1 MKKIYLL
8 FLLLTSFVGAKA
20 FDVTF
25 RVDMNGTGLSNVS
38 INGTFNN
45 WCGYCAPMT
54 DANSDGVW
62 EITLPLAAGN
72 YEYKFTA
79 NSGGSWE
86 NLAPGSSC
94 TVTNFG
100 FTNRSL
106 AVSANATLPTV
117 CWQSCVSCS
126 QAPASYPVTF
136 QVDMT
141 NVSGFT
147 TPTVNG
153 SFDGWCGN
161 CHPLTDANADGVWET
176 TLSLPAGTYEYK
188 FAYDNWAGQENLI
201 AGSSCTVTNSGY
213 TNRTVTV
220 SAAATLPTVCWA
232 SCVACSQVPPSYT
245 VTFKVN
251 MQGQIGFTTPEV
263 NGTFNNWCGNCNPM
277 TDANADG
284 IWETTLT
291 LQAGTYE
298 YKFSADGWGSQE
310 TLAAGT
316 SCTVTNNGYT
326 NRALNL
332 NANTTLDVVC
342 WGSCVNCAPP
352 TYPVTF
358 RVDMANQTGF
368 TTPEVNGTFNGWC
381 GNCNPLTDANADGVW
396 ETTLNLP
403 AGTYEYKFA
412 ADAWTTQENLTAGSS
427 CTVTNSGY
435 TNRALTVG
443 TAAQTLPV
451 VCWGSCTTC
460 SAPTYN
466 VTFKVDM
473 TQTTGFTTPEVNG
486 TFNGWC
492 GNCTPMTDANAD
504 GVWEVTVAL
513 LPGTYEYK
521 FSADGWG
528 IQENL
533 TAGTACTVTNFGYTN
548 RSLTV
553 GTSAQVLG
561 TVCWNSCSACVIATP
576 GCTNA
581 TAANYNAAATVD
593 NGTCVYAT
601 NFNVDMTCAGTYTN
615 VYITGPWCGWCGADT
630 YNLLSDANADG
641 IYNVTVNLP
650 AGNVE
655 YKYMVDNWASQEN
668 LVDDMQNGGTCAP
681 VTDYANYANRQI
693 VVGTTTNDVYGRCS
707 ACLAGIPGCIDVAAV
722 NYNPI
727 ATYTDGSCLYA
738 TQFNVDMNCA
748 GTAFTNV
755 YVTGPWCGWCGA
767 DTYNHLTDSNSD
779 GIYTVTVNLAAGN
792 VEYKYMVDN
801 WASQENLVD
810 DMQNGGSCAPVTDY
824 ANYANRQS
832 PTGQVK
838 NDVYGRCSA
847 CPVLGC
853 TNATAC
859 NYNALATQDDAS
871 CTFATTWYLDAD
883 ADGYYASSTS
893 NCTWPGVGYTS
904 TAGTSG
910 DCNDNNASVHPGVTE
925 SCSTA
930 FDDNCNGQINEG
942 CSAIAGDNP
951 SNATSVATSIWPNCS
966 ASNGTLVGAGASSS
980 AQTICLTGEDKWHQF
995 VATSE
1000 GVSIAVNSS
1009 SNDIVIELQTAAGV
1023 LVAQENAV
1031 AGLGGE
1037 ILNQSGL
1044 TAGQVYK
1051 VGVRN
1056 YNSSLGIGSYTICVK
1071 TLKRGGCDYGA
1082 GPYTLCQY
1090 FKASYAGATG
1100 VTYTYTFTGTSGPA
1114 AGNVYT
1120 RTQNSDICVLSNVTP
1135 ILPYG
1140 STFNLLITNTY
1151 TLTNA
1156 AGTSETV
1163 TVSALAPCSVSTSA
1177 QPTTTLRTS
1186 DQCTSGQKFRGATVA
1201 SLPWVC
1207 GATNWRWKFQ
1217 ELDVAGN
1224 PVGLPIEISRNAA
1237 SNYLTLSTV
1246 TQLQYGKTYAVQT
1259 APILAYTGTN
1269 YAFGPAFNMCIIGAA
1284 GMVVDGSQDAAQ
1296 GSTKD
1301 AAQVVSQEMELSV
1314 YPNPSNG
1321 NNIQMMLSGIDAE
1334 TVQVRMLDA
1343 MGKEIWTNKY
1353 NTLELS
1359 NTSIEFEQQLA
1370 DGIYFIQIVS
1380 GKQTISQRFLVRK

>member
-8 FLLLTSFVGAKA
+8 FLLLTSFVGAQA

-25 RVDMNGTGLSNVS
+25 SVDMNGTGLSNVS
-38 INGTFNN
+38 LNGTFNG
-45 WCGYCAPMT
+45 WCGYCTPMT
-54 DANSDGVW
+54 DANSDGIW
-62 EITLPLAAGN
+62 EVTIPLTAGS

-106 AVSANATLPTV
+106 VVSANATLPTV

-126 QAPASYPVTF
+126 QAPPSYPVTF
-136 QVDMT
+136 QVDMS
-141 NVSGFT
+141 NVTGFT

-176 TLSLPAGTYEYK
+176 TLSLPVGTYEYK
-188 FAYDNWAGQENLI
+188 FAYDNWAGQETLI
-201 AGSSCTVTNSGY
+201 AGSSCTVTTGAY

-220 SAAATLPTVCWA
+220 SAAATLPVVCWA
-232 SCVACSQVPPSYT
+232 SCVACSAVTPSYT
-245 VTFKVN
+245 VTFRVN
-251 MQGQIGFTTPEV
+251 MQNQTGFTTPEV

-284 IWETTLT
+284 IWETTIT
-291 LQAGTYE
+291 LQAGSYE

-310 TLAAGT
+310 NLTAGS
-316 SCTVTNNGYT
+316 SCTVTNGGYT

-332 NANTTLDVVC
+332 NANTTLDIVC
-342 WGSCVNCAPP
+342 WGSCTNCAPP

-358 RVDMANQTGF
+358 QVDMSNQTGF

-381 GNCNPLTDANADGVW
+381 GNCNPMTDANADGIW

-412 ADAWTTQENLTAGSS
+412 NDNWTGQENLTSGSS
-427 CTVTNSGY
+427 CTVTNGGF

-451 VCWGSCTTC
+451 VCWGSCTAC

-504 GVWEVTVAL
+504 GIWEVTVAL

-528 IQENL
+528 SQETL
-533 TAGTACTVTNFGYTN
+533 TPGSSCTVTNFGYTN

-553 GTSAQVLG
+553 GTTPQVLNV
-561 TVCWNSCSACVIATP
+561 VCWGSCSACLVGTP
-576 GCTNA
+576 GCTN
-581 TAANYNAAATVD
+581 
-593 NGTCVYAT
+593 
-601 NFNVDMTCAGTYTN
+601 
-615 VYITGPWCGWCGADT
+615 
-630 YNLLSDANADG
+630 S
-641 IYNVTVNLP
+641 
-650 AGNVE
+650 
-655 YKYMVDNWASQEN
+655 
-668 LVDDMQNGGTCAP
+668 
-681 VTDYANYANRQI
+681 
-693 VVGTTTNDVYGRCS
+693 
-707 ACLAGIPGCIDVAAV
+707 AAV
-722 NYNPI
+722 NYNPS
-727 ATYTDGSCLYA
+727 ATLDNGSCLFA

-748 GTAFTNV
+748 GVAFTNV

-767 DTYNHLTDSNSD
+767 DTYNILTDANAD

-824 ANYANRQS
+824 FNYANRQS

-859 NYNALATQDDAS
+859 NYNPLANQDNGTCVLPTA
-871 CTFATTWYLDAD
+871 YYAD
-883 ADGYYASSTS
+883 ADNDGYGATTATLLCAPTAGYVTNNTDCDDNTVTTNSAATEICNNGIDDNCSGVADEGCAPGENPYSAITTQTSTWPACAAVSGTLAGASASST
-893 NCTWPGVGYTS
+893 
-904 TAGTSG
+904 AQ
-910 DCNDNNASVHPGVTE
+910 SV
-925 SCSTA
+925 C
-930 FDDNCNGQINEG
+930 I
-942 CSAIAGDNP
+942 
-951 SNATSVATSIWPNCS
+951 
-966 ASNGTLVGAGASSS
+966 
-980 AQTICLTGEDKWHQF
+980 TGEDKWHQF

-1000 GVSIAVNSS
+1000 GVSIVVNST
-1009 SNDIVIELQTAAGV
+1009 SNDILIELQSASGT
-1023 LVAQENAV
+1023 LITQENAV
-1031 AGLGGE
+1031 AGIGNE
-1037 ILNQSGL
+1037 ILNYAGL
-1044 TAGQVYK
+1044 TAGQVYRI
-1051 VGVRN
+1051 GVRN
-1056 YNSSLGIGSYTICVK
+1056 YDSSLGSGTYSICVK
-1071 TLKRGGCDYGA
+1071 SLKRGGCAYGA
-1082 GPYTLCQY
+1082 GPYSLCQY
-1090 FKASYAGATG
+1090 FKAIYAGGTG
-1100 VTYTYTFTGTSGPA
+1100 SSYTFTFTGLTGPA
-1114 AGNVYT
+1114 AGNTYV
-1120 RTQNSDICVLSNVTP
+1120 RTQNTDICVLSNVTP
-1135 ILPYG
+1135 LMPYG
-1140 STFNLLITNTY
+1140 STYNLLITNNY
-1151 TLTNA
+1151 A
-1156 AGTSETV
+1156 IADGSGAIETIAV
-1163 TVSALAPCSVSTSA
+1163 PALSTCAVATVAEPV
-1177 QPTTTLRTS
+1177 TTLRST
-1186 DQCTSGQKFRGATVA
+1186 DRCTAGPKFRGAVVA

-1207 GATNWRWKFQ
+1207 GVSNWRWRFQ
-1217 ELDVAGN
+1217 EVDLGGN
-1224 PVGLPIEISRNAA
+1224 PVGLPIEINRNAA

-1246 TQLQYGKTYAVQT
+1246 AQLQNGKTYAVQT
-1259 APILAYTGTN
+1259 APVFTYTGSN
-1269 YAFGPAFNMCIIGAA
+1269 YNWGPAFNMCIIGSA
-1284 GMVVDGSQDAAQ
+1284 GMIADDSQDAAQ

-1301 AAQVVSQEMELSV
+1301 ALQVIAQEMELSV

-1321 NNIQMMLSGIDAE
+1321 TNIQLILSGVKTEVVD
-1334 TVQVRMLDA
+1334 VQIIDA
-1343 MGKEIWTNKY
+1343 MGKQVWSNRF
-1353 NTLELS
+1353 NSLELN
-1359 NTSIEFEQQLA
+1359 NTTIAFDQALSQGL
-1370 DGIYFIQIVS
+1370 YFVQIVS
-1380 GKQTISQRFLVRK
+1380 NNETISQRFLVRK

>member
-8 FLLLTSFVGAKA
+8 FLLLTSFLGAKA

-25 RVDMNGTGLSNVS
+25 SVDMNGTGLSNVS
-38 INGTFNN
+38 LNGNFNN

-54 DANSDGVW
+54 DANSDGIW
-62 EITLPLAAGN
+62 EITLPLTGGT

-106 AVSANATLPTV
+106 VVAADATLPTV
-117 CWQSCVSCS
+117 CWQSCVSCN
-126 QAPASYPVTF
+126 QAPPSYPVTF

-153 SFDGWCGN
+153 SFDGFCGN

-201 AGSSCTVTNSGY
+201 AGSSCTVTNFGY
-213 TNRTVTV
+213 TNRAVTV
-220 SAAATLPTVCWA
+220 SAATTIPTVCWA

-251 MQGQIGFTTPEV
+251 MQGQTGFTTPEV
-263 NGTFNNWCGNCNPM
+263 NGTFNTWCGNCNPL

-291 LQAGTYE
+291 LQAGSYE

-310 TLAAGT
+310 NLTPGS

-332 NANTTLDVVC
+332 NANTTLDIVC
-342 WGSCVNCAPP
+342 WGLCTNCPPP

-358 RVDMANQTGF
+358 KVDMANQTGF

-381 GNCNPLTDANADGVW
+381 GNCNPMTDANADGVW

-403 AGTYEYKFA
+403 AGFYEYKFA
-412 ADAWTTQENLTAGSS
+412 ADSWTTQESLTPGSS
-427 CTVTNSGY
+427 CTITTGAN
-435 TNRALTVG
+435 TNRTLTVG
-443 TAAQTLPV
+443 TAAQVLST
-451 VCWGSCTTC
+451 VCWG
-460 SAPTYN
+460 
-466 VTFKVDM
+466 
-473 TQTTGFTTPEVNG
+473 
-486 TFNGWC
+486 
-492 GNCTPMTDANAD
+492 
-504 GVWEVTVAL
+504 
-513 LPGTYEYK
+513 
-521 FSADGWG
+521 
-528 IQENL
+528 
-533 TAGTACTVTNFGYTN
+533 
-548 RSLTV
+548 
-553 GTSAQVLG
+553 
-561 TVCWNSCSACVIATP
+561 SCSACVIGTP

-581 TAANYNAAATVD
+581 AASNYNASATVD
-593 NGTCVYAT
+593 NGTCLYAT
-601 NFNVDMTCAGTYTN
+601 NFNVDMSCAGTAFTN
-615 VYITGPWCGWCGADT
+615 VYITGPWCGWCGAEA
-630 YNLLSDANADG
+630 YNIMTDANADG
-641 IYNVTVNLP
+641 IYNVTLNLA

-681 VTDYANYANRQI
+681 ITDYANYANRQI
-693 VVGTTTNDVYGRCS
+693 VIGTTTNDVYGRCT
-707 ACLAGIPGCIDVAAV
+707 ACQVGIPGCIDVAAV
-722 NYNPI
+722 NYNST

-748 GTAFTNV
+748 GVAFTNV

-767 DTYNHLTDSNSD
+767 EAYNVMTDANAD
-779 GIYTVTVNLAAGN
+779 GIYTVSVNLAAGN

-801 WASQENLVD
+801 FASQENLVD
-810 DMQNGGSCAPVTDY
+810 DMQNGASCAPVTDY

-859 NYNALATQDDAS
+859 NYNALANQDNGTCVLPTAYYSDADNDGYG
-871 CTFATTWYLDAD
+871 ATTATLLCA
-883 ADGYYASSTS
+883 
-893 NCTWPGVGYTS
+893 P
-904 TAGTSG
+904 TAGYVSNNT
-910 DCNDNNASVHPGVTE
+910 DCDDNTVTTNTAATE
-925 SCSTA
+925 ICSNGI
-930 FDDNCNGQINEG
+930 DDNCSGVVDEG
-942 CSAIAGDNP
+942 CAPGENPYSAITTQP
-951 SNATSVATSIWPNCS
+951 SVWPACAAVS
-966 ASNGTLVGAGASSS
+966 GTLSGASSS
-980 AQTICLTGEDKWHQF
+980 STAQTTCITGEDKWHQF
-995 VATSE
+995 IATSE
-1000 GVSIAVNSS
+1000 GVSIVVNSTA
-1009 SNDIVIELQTAAGV
+1009 NDILIELQSASGNLITM
-1023 LVAQENAV
+1023 ENAV
-1031 AGLGGE
+1031 SGLGNE
-1037 ILNQSGL
+1037 VLNFSGL
-1044 TAGQVYK
+1044 TAGQVYR

-1056 YNSSLGIGSYTICVK
+1056 YDSSAGSGAYSICIK
-1071 TLKRGGCDYGA
+1071 SLKRGGCAFGA

-1090 FKASYAGATG
+1090 FKAVFAGG
-1100 VTYTYTFTGTSGPA
+1100 SGSSYTYTFTGLTGPA
-1114 AGNVYT
+1114 AGNTYV
-1120 RTQNSDICVLSNVTP
+1120 RTQNTDICVLSNVLP
-1135 ILPYG
+1135 LMPYG
-1140 STFNLLITNTY
+1140 STYNLLITNTY
-1151 TLTNA
+1151 SIA
-1156 AGTSETV
+1156 DGTGAIETISV
-1163 TVSALAPCSVSTSA
+1163 PALSTCSVATAAEPVTS
-1177 QPTTTLRTS
+1177 LRSS
-1186 DQCTSGQKFRGATVA
+1186 DRCTAGPKFRGAIVA

-1207 GATNWRWKFQ
+1207 GVSNWRWRFQ
-1217 ELDVAGN
+1217 EIDLAGN
-1224 PVGLPIEISRNAA
+1224 PVGLPIEINRNAA

-1246 TQLQYGKTYAVQT
+1246 SQLQNGKTYAVQT
-1259 APILAYTGTN
+1259 APVFTYTGSN
-1269 YAFGPAFNMCIIGAA
+1269 YNWGTTFNLCIIGSA
-1284 GMVVDGSQDAAQ
+1284 GMIVGDSQEVPQ

-1301 AAQVVSQEMELSV
+1301 ASQSVAQELELSV

-1321 NNIQMMLSGIDAE
+1321 NNIQLMLSGMNTELA
-1334 TVQVRMLDA
+1334 QVRILDA
-1343 MGKEIWTNKY
+1343 MGKQIWSNNF

-1359 NTSIEFEQQLA
+1359 NTSIELEQSLA

>member
-8 FLLLTSFVGAKA
+8 FLLLTTFMGAKA

-25 RVDMNGTGLSNVS
+25 SVDMNGTGLSDVS
-38 INGTFNN
+38 LNGTFNN
-45 WCGYCAPMT
+45 WCGYCSPMT
-54 DANSDGVW
+54 DANADGIW
-62 EITLPLAAGN
+62 EVTIPLTAGS

-79 NSGGSWE
+79 TSGSAWE

-106 AVSANATLPTV
+106 AVSADVTLSTV
-117 CWQSCVSCS
+117 CWQSCVSCN
-126 QAPASYPVTF
+126 QAPPSYPVTF

-153 SFDGWCGN
+153 SFDGFCGN

-201 AGSSCTVTNSGY
+201 AGSSCTVTNFGY
-213 TNRTVTV
+213 TNRAITV
-220 SAAATLPTVCWA
+220 SAATTIPTVCWA

-251 MQGQIGFTTPEV
+251 MQEQTGFTTPEV
-263 NGTFNNWCGNCNPM
+263 NGTFNNWCGSCNPL

-291 LQAGTYE
+291 LSAGTYE

-310 TLAAGT
+310 NLTAGS

-358 RVDMANQTGF
+358 KVDMANQTGF

-381 GNCNPLTDANADGVW
+381 GNCNPMTDADADGVW

-403 AGTYEYKFA
+403 AGTYEYKFT
-412 ADAWTTQENLTAGSS
+412 ADAWGSQENLTAGSS
-427 CTVTNSGY
+427 CTVTNGGY

-443 TAAQTLPV
+443 AAAQTLPV
-451 VCWGSCTTC
+451 VCWASCTTC
-460 SAPTYN
+460 AAPTYD

-473 TQTTGFTTPEVNG
+473 QNVTGFTTPEING

-533 TAGTACTVTNFGYTN
+533 TAGSSCTVTNFGYTN
-548 RSLTV
+548 RALTV
-553 GTSAQVLG
+553 GTTSEVLS
-561 TVCWNSCSACVIATP
+561 TVCWNTCSACAVGTP
-576 GCTNA
+576 GCTTS
-581 TAANYNAAATVD
+581 TAVNYNAAAT
-593 NGTCVYAT
+593 
-601 NFNVDMTCAGTYTN
+601 
-615 VYITGPWCGWCGADT
+615 I
-630 YNLLSDANADG
+630 
-641 IYNVTVNLP
+641 
-650 AGNVE
+650 E
-655 YKYMVDNWASQEN
+655 
-668 LVDDMQNGGTCAP
+668 
-681 VTDYANYANRQI
+681 
-693 VVGTTTNDVYGRCS
+693 
-707 ACLAGIPGCIDVAAV
+707 
-722 NYNPI
+722 
-727 ATYTDGSCLYA
+727 DGSCLYA
-738 TQFNVDMNCA
+738 TEFNVDMNCA

-767 DTYNHLTDSNSD
+767 DTYNILTDSNSD

-824 ANYANRQS
+824 FNYANRQS

-838 NDVYGRCSA
+838 NDIYGRCSA

-859 NYNALATQDDAS
+859 NYNALATQDDGTCVLPTAYYS
-871 CTFATTWYLDAD
+871 DADNDGYGATTATLLCAPT
-883 ADGYYASSTS
+883 AGYVSNNTDCDDNTVTTNAAAAEICSNGIDDNCSGVTDEGCAPGENPYSAITTQPSVWPACAAVSGTLSGASASST
-893 NCTWPGVGYTS
+893 
-904 TAGTSG
+904 
-910 DCNDNNASVHPGVTE
+910 
-925 SCSTA
+925 
-930 FDDNCNGQINEG
+930 
-942 CSAIAGDNP
+942 
-951 SNATSVATSIWPNCS
+951 
-966 ASNGTLVGAGASSS
+966 
-980 AQTICLTGEDKWHQF
+980 AQTTCITGEDKWHQF

-1000 GVSIAVNSS
+1000 GVSIVVNSTA
-1009 SNDIVIELQTAAGV
+1009 NDILIELQSASGNLITM
-1023 LVAQENAV
+1023 ENAV
-1031 AGLGGE
+1031 SGLGNE
-1037 ILNQSGL
+1037 VLNYSGL
-1044 TAGQVYK
+1044 TAGQVYR

-1056 YNSSLGIGSYTICVK
+1056 YDSSAGSGAYSICIK
-1071 TLKRGGCDYGA
+1071 SLKRGGCAYGA

-1090 FKASYAGATG
+1090 FKATYAGGTG
-1100 VTYTYTFTGTSGPA
+1100 SSYTFTFTGLTGPA
-1114 AGNVYT
+1114 AGNTYV
-1120 RTQNSDICVLSNVTP
+1120 RTQNTDICVLSNVLP
-1135 ILPYG
+1135 LMPYG
-1140 STFNLLITNTY
+1140 STYNLLITNTY
-1151 TLTNA
+1151 SIA
-1156 AGTSETV
+1156 DGSGTIETISV
-1163 TVSALAPCSVSTSA
+1163 PALSTCSVATAAEPMTSLRSTD
-1177 QPTTTLRTS
+1177 R
-1186 DQCTSGQKFRGATVA
+1186 CTAGPKFRGSIVA

-1207 GATNWRWKFQ
+1207 GVSNWRWKFQ
-1217 ELDVAGN
+1217 EVDLSGN
-1224 PVGLPIEISRNAA
+1224 PVGLPIEINRNAA

-1246 TQLQYGKTYAVQT
+1246 SQLQNGKTYAVQT
-1259 APILAYTGTN
+1259 APVFTYTGSN
-1269 YAFGPAFNMCIIGAA
+1269 YNWGASFDLCIIGSA
-1284 GMVVDGSQDAAQ
+1284 GMIVDDSQEVAQ
-1296 GSTKD
+1296 GAEKVASQNV
-1301 AAQVVSQEMELSV
+1301 AQELELSI

-1321 NNIQMMLSGIDAE
+1321 NNIQVMLSGIDAE
-1334 TVQVRMLDA
+1334 VVQVRMLDA
-1343 MGKEIWTNKY
+1343 MGKQIWTNKY
-1353 NTLELS
+1353 NSLELS
-1359 NTSIEFEQQLA
+1359 NTSIELEQSLA

-1380 GKQTISQRFLVRK
+1380 GKETISQRFLVRK

>member
-8 FLLLTSFVGAKA
+8 FLLLTSFLGAKA

-25 RVDMNGTGLSNVS
+25 SVDMNGTGLSEVS
-38 INGTFNN
+38 INGTFNG
-45 WCGYCAPMT
+45 WCGYCSPMT
-54 DANSDGVW
+54 DANADGIW
-62 EITLPLAAGN
+62 EITIPLTAGS

-79 NSGGSWE
+79 TSGGSWE

-94 TVTNFG
+94 TLTNFG

-106 AVSANATLPTV
+106 TVSADATLPTV
-117 CWQSCVSCS
+117 CWQSCVSCN
-126 QAPASYPVTF
+126 QAPPSYPVTF
-136 QVDMT
+136 RVDMT

-176 TLSLPAGTYEYK
+176 TLSLPGGTYEYK

-201 AGSSCTVTNSGY
+201 AGSSCTVTNFGY
-213 TNRTVTV
+213 TNRVVTV
-220 SAAATLPTVCWA
+220 SAATTIPTVCWA
-232 SCVACSQVPPSYT
+232 SCVACAQVPPSYT
-245 VTFKVN
+245 VTFRVN
-251 MQGQIGFTTPEV
+251 MQGQTGFTTPEV
-263 NGTFNNWCGNCNPM
+263 NGTFNTWCGNCNPL

-291 LQAGTYE
+291 LQAGSYE

-310 TLAAGT
+310 NLTPGS

-342 WGSCVNCAPP
+342 WGLCTNCPPP

-358 RVDMANQTGF
+358 KVDMANQTGF

-381 GNCNPLTDANADGVW
+381 GNCNPMTDANADGVW

-412 ADAWTTQENLTAGSS
+412 ADAWTTQESLTPGSS
-427 CTVTNSGY
+427 CTITTGAN
-435 TNRALTVG
+435 TNRTLTVG
-443 TAAQTLPV
+443 TAAQVLST
-451 VCWGSCTTC
+451 VCWG
-460 SAPTYN
+460 
-466 VTFKVDM
+466 
-473 TQTTGFTTPEVNG
+473 
-486 TFNGWC
+486 
-492 GNCTPMTDANAD
+492 
-504 GVWEVTVAL
+504 
-513 LPGTYEYK
+513 
-521 FSADGWG
+521 
-528 IQENL
+528 
-533 TAGTACTVTNFGYTN
+533 
-548 RSLTV
+548 
-553 GTSAQVLG
+553 
-561 TVCWNSCSACVIATP
+561 SCSACVIGTP

-581 TAANYNAAATVD
+581 AASNYNASATVD
-593 NGTCVYAT
+593 NGTCLYAT
-601 NFNVDMTCAGTYTN
+601 NFNVDMTCAGTAFTN
-615 VYITGPWCGWCGADT
+615 VYITGPWCGWCGAEA
-630 YNLLSDANADG
+630 YNIMTDANADG
-641 IYNVTVNLP
+641 IYNVTLNLA

-681 VTDYANYANRQI
+681 ITDYANYANRQI
-693 VVGTTTNDVYGRCS
+693 VIGTTTNDVYGRCT
-707 ACLAGIPGCIDVAAV
+707 ACQVGIPGCIDVAAV
-722 NYNPI
+722 NYNST

-748 GTAFTNV
+748 GVAFTNV

-767 DTYNHLTDSNSD
+767 EAYNVMTDANAD
-779 GIYTVTVNLAAGN
+779 GIYTVSVNLAAGN

-847 CPVLGC
+847 CPILGC

-859 NYNALATQDDAS
+859 NYNASANQDNGT

-883 ADGYYASSTS
+883 ADGYYVSSTS
-893 NCTWPGVGYTS
+893 NCTSPGAGYTA

-910 DCNDNNASVHPGVTE
+910 DCNDNSAAVNAGATE

-930 FDDNCNGQINEG
+930 FDDNCNGIINEG

-951 SNATSVATSIWPNCS
+951 SNATSVTTSIWPNCS
-966 ASNGTLVGAGASSS
+966 ASNGTLAGAGASAS

-1000 GVSIAVNSS
+1000 AVSIVVNSA
-1009 SNDIVIELQTAAGV
+1009 SNDIVLELQTAAGV

-1037 ILNQSGL
+1037 ILNHSGL

-1056 YNSSLGIGSYTICVK
+1056 YNSALGTGAYSICAK
-1071 TLKRGGCDYGA
+1071 MLKRGGCDYGP
-1082 GPYTLCQY
+1082 GPYSLCQY
-1090 FKASYAGATG
+1090 FKANWAGAAGTS
-1100 VTYTYTFTGTSGPA
+1100 YTFTFTGVSGPA
-1114 AGNVYT
+1114 SGNVYT
-1120 RTQNSDICVLSNVTP
+1120 RTQTSDICVLSTVLPT
-1135 ILPYG
+1135 LPYG
-1140 STFNLLITNTY
+1140 STYNVLITNTY
-1151 TLTNA
+1151 TLNNG
-1156 AGTSETV
+1156 AGVAETISV
-1163 TVSALAPCSVSTSA
+1163 PALATCSMSTA
-1177 QPTTTLRTS
+1177 TQPVTALRTS
-1186 DQCTSGQKFRGATVA
+1186 DRCTAGPRFRGAVVA

-1207 GATNWRWKFQ
+1207 GATNWRWEFT
-1217 ELDVAGN
+1217 ELDTQGQ
-1224 PVGLPIEISRNAA
+1224 PVGLPITVNRGAA
-1237 SNYLTLSTV
+1237 SNYINLGSVL
-1246 TQLQYGKTYAVQT
+1246 QLQNGKTYSVRT
-1259 APILAYTGTN
+1259 APILSYTGTD
-1269 YAFGPAFNMCIIGAA
+1269 YVYGPAFDMCIVGTS
-1284 GMVVDGSQDAAQ
+1284 GMIVDDSQDLPEGSAKDASQNVAQ
-1296 GSTKD
+1296 GL
-1301 AAQVVSQEMELSV
+1301 ELSV

-1321 NNIQMMLSGIDAE
+1321 NNIQLMLSGMNTELA
-1334 TVQVRMLDA
+1334 QVRILDA
-1343 MGKEIWTNKY
+1343 MGKQIWSNNF

-1359 NTSIEFEQQLA
+1359 NTSIELEQGLA
-1370 DGIYFIQIVS
+1370 DGMYFLQIVS
-1380 GKQTISQRFLVRK
+1380 GEETISQRFLVRK

>member
-8 FLLLTSFVGAKA
+8 FLLLTSFIGAKA

-62 EITLPLAAGN
+62 EITLPLTAGT

-79 NSGGSWE
+79 TSGGAWE

-100 FTNRSL
+100 YTNRSL
-106 AVSANATLPTV
+106 AVTANATLPTV
-117 CWQSCVSCS
+117 CWQSCVACS
-126 QAPASYPVTF
+126 QAPPSYPVTF
-136 QVDMT
+136 RVDMT
-141 NVSGFT
+141 NVTGFT

-188 FAYDNWAGQENLI
+188 FAYDNWAGQETLI
-201 AGSSCTVTNSGY
+201 AGSTCTVTNSGY

-232 SCVACSQVPPSYT
+232 SCLACAQVPPSYT

-251 MQGQIGFTTPEV
+251 MQGQTGFTTPEV
-263 NGTFNNWCGNCNPM
+263 NGTFNGWCGSCNPLS
-277 TDANADG
+277 DANADG

-310 TLAAGT
+310 TLAAGS
-316 SCTVTNNGYT
+316 SCTVTNGGYT

-332 NANTTLDVVC
+332 TANTTLGVVC

-358 RVDMANQTGF
+358 KVDMANQTGF

-381 GNCNPLTDANADGVW
+381 GNCNPMTDANADGVW
-396 ETTLNLP
+396 ETTINLP
-403 AGTYEYKFA
+403 AGSYEYKFS
-412 ADAWTTQENLTAGSS
+412 ADGWGSQESLTAGSS

-443 TAAQTLPV
+443 TA
-451 VCWGSCTTC
+451 
-460 SAPTYN
+460 
-466 VTFKVDM
+466 
-473 TQTTGFTTPEVNG
+473 
-486 TFNGWC
+486 
-492 GNCTPMTDANAD
+492 
-504 GVWEVTVAL
+504 
-513 LPGTYEYK
+513 
-521 FSADGWG
+521 
-528 IQENL
+528 
-533 TAGTACTVTNFGYTN
+533 
-548 RSLTV
+548 
-553 GTSAQVLG
+553 AQVLG

-581 TAANYNAAATVD
+581 TAANYNPAATVN

-630 YNLLSDANADG
+630 YNVLTDANADG
-641 IYNVTVNLP
+641 IYNVTLNLA

-655 YKYMVDNWASQEN
+655 YKYMVDNWTSQEN
-668 LVDDMQNGGTCAP
+668 LVDDMQNGASCAP
-681 VTDYANYANRQI
+681 ITDYANYANRQI

-738 TQFNVDMNCA
+738 TTFNVNMSCA

-767 DTYNHLTDSNSD
+767 DTYNHLTDANSD

-847 CPVLGC
+847 CPILGC

-859 NYNALATQDDAS
+859 NYNSAANQDNGT

-893 NCTWPGVGYTS
+893 SCTSPGAGYTS

-910 DCNDNNASVHPGVTE
+910 DCNDNSSAVHPGATE

-966 ASNGTLVGAGASSS
+966 ASNGTLVGAGASAS

-1000 GVSIAVNSS
+1000 AVSIVVNST
-1009 SNDIVIELQTAAGV
+1009 SNDIVIELQTAAGA

-1051 VGVRN
+1051 IGVRN
-1056 YNSSLGIGSYTICVK
+1056 YNSANGIGSYTICVK

-1090 FKASYAGATG
+1090 FKATYAGAG
-1100 VTYTYTFTGTSGPA
+1100 VNCTYTFTGTSGPA
-1114 AGNVYT
+1114 AGNTYT

-1135 ILPYG
+1135 TLPYG
-1140 STFNLLITNTY
+1140 STFNLLIANTY
-1151 TLTNA
+1151 TITDA
-1156 AGTSETV
+1156 AGTSETI
-1163 TVSALAPCSVSTSA
+1163 TVSALAPCTVSTSA
-1177 QPTTTLRTS
+1177 QPVTALKAA
-1186 DQCTSGQKFRGATVA
+1186 DQCSAGQKFRGATVT

-1217 ELDVAGN
+1217 ELDASGN
-1224 PVGLPIEISRNAA
+1224 PVGLPIEVNRNSA
-1237 SNYLTLSTV
+1237 SNYISLGTI

-1269 YAFGPAFNMCIIGAA
+1269 YAWGPAFNMCIIGAA
-1284 GMVVDGSQDAAQ
+1284 GMVVDASQDVPQ
-1296 GSTKD
+1296 GSTKVASQD
-1301 AAQVVSQEMELSV
+1301 VAQGMELNI

-1321 NNIQMMLSGIDAE
+1321 NNIQLMLSGMNTEAA
-1334 TVQVRMLDA
+1334 QVRMLDA
-1343 MGKEIWTNKY
+1343 MGNLIWSNKFK
-1353 NTLELS
+1353 TLELS
-1359 NTSIEFEQQLA
+1359 NTSIELEQGLA
-1370 DGIYFIQIVS
+1370 HGMYFLQVVS
-1380 GKQTISQRFLVRK
+1380 GKETISQRFLVRK